1 MRLVVCD
8 RHRIFAE
15 SLSLVLGEAG
25 YDVVAVTDSPDEMLA
40 VLWRTPVDVC
50 LLGAGCATASVLAGL
65 ARRRAVAP
73 DLAVVLVSDDAEAD
87 IPVTATASG
96 VRGVVHMDQHVGDI
110 VDTIE
115 RVRAG
120 QLVGL
125 PGEPAGLAAGL
136 TARERDVL
144 CRLVRGA
151 DTEGVACALGVTT
164 ATARSHIRSI
174 LRKLGAH
181 SRVQAAAA
189 AVRRGLV
196 DAETGDW
203 LAP

>member
-1 MRLVVCD
+1 VRLVVCD

-15 SLSLVLGEAG
+15 SLSLVLGDAG
-25 YDVVAVTDSPDEMLA
+25 YDIVAVTDSPEEMLA

-50 LLGAGCATASVLAGL
+50 LLGTGCAAPHVMAGL
-65 ARRRAVAP
+65 ARRRVVAP
-73 DLAVVLVSDDAEAD
+73 DLAVVLLAGDADAEV
-87 IPVTATASG
+87 PATAKHG
-96 VRGVVHMDQHVGDI
+96 VRGIVHMDEHVADI
-110 VDTIE
+110 VDAIA
-115 RVRAG
+115 RVHAG
-120 QLVGL
+120 QVVGL
-125 PGEPAGLAAGL
+125 PAEAARPAADL

-151 DTEGVACALGVTT
+151 DTEGVACALGVTA

-181 SRVQAAAA
+181 TRVQAAAA

-203 LAP
+203 LPR